1 MSLPAWLRH
10 LSRDALA
17 LVAMRG
23 QLMQQLP
30 TGSMLASHC
39 QNEVKPYWMKNYP

>member
-1 MSLPAWLRH
+1 MSLPAWLASS
-10 LSRDALA
+10 LEDALA

-30 TGSMLASHC
+30 TGSMLAVSLP
-39 QNEVKPYWMKNYP
+39 E